1 MMEVA
6 LQSARSD
13 KLRMRVLHTFCE
25 TRATASKQNRGK
37 VILMPLIAS
46 KLRVETLGWLLNGRN
61 YLDRYCV
68 ERWNRSKRLAQL
80 FGGQDRGAVE
90 KLINVFQFTY
100 DGDLVA

>member
-1 MMEVA
+1 MEVA

-13 KLRMRVLHTFCE
+13 KLCMRVLHTFCK
-25 TRATASKQNRGK
+25 TRAAASKQNRGK
-37 VILMPLIAS
+37 IIFMPMLAS
-46 KLRVETLGWLLNGRN
+46 KFRRGTLGWLLDGCN

-80 FGGQDRGAVE
+80 FGGQNRGAFE